1 MNKSYTVDSTC
12 NDMRIDRWTRLK
24 IGKIPQ
30 GLIEKYLRSGKI
42 KINKKKIKSSTKVKT
57 NDIVNFFNLD
67 FKETIVQ
74 KKIKFKP
81 SKEIIKSNEDQIIDN
96 NENFVVLNKSS
107 GISVQGGTKSKKNLV
122 DIFAKSEIFQGTK
135 PYSVHRLDKDTS
147 GVFIM
152 AKTRE
157 SAQLLT
163 SLFRLRKV
171 HKTYLAIC
179 HGELNIDAGEW
190 NDDLIRYDGDKKI
203 IEKAAE
209 AARARIAAKKARE
222 LVRKKSGLGSTTL
235 PGKLADCSNKDP
247 LQCELFLVEGDS
259 AGGTAKQGRD
269 RRTQAILPLRGK
281 VINSEKARE
290 DKLLANNEIQ
300 SIITALGCGFGEDE
314 DDPSSFN
321 PEKLRYHKIVI
332 MTDADVDGSHIRTL
346 LLTFFWRKMK
356 SLVQGGFL
364 YMAMPPLYKMKQGK
378 KERYAYTDE
387 ERDQVLQ
394 RMESE
399 NKAKIDIQRYKGL
412 GEMNAEQRWD
422 TTMNAE
428 TRTLMQVTV
437 DHIMEEETNIRFRE
451 LMGTE
456 VEHRRSF
463 ITERAK
469 FATNIDI

>member
-1 MNKSYTVDSTC
+1 MKKSYTVDSTC

-67 FKETIVQ
+67 FKEKIVQ
-74 KKIKFKP
+74 KKIKFEP

-96 NENFVVLNKSS
+96 KENFVVLNKSS

-179 HGELNIDAGEW
+179 HGELNTDEGEW

-203 IEKAAE
+203 VEKAKTIFKVLDKNSE
-209 AARARIAAKKARE
+209 ASLVE
-222 LVRKKSGLGSTTL
+222 LKPITGRKHQLRKQLYALGQPIFGDIKYKLSNSSRGLNKNLMLHSYQIKFIIDDVKHTYTALLPDYFRKLLKTKRLRFSGL
-235 PGKLADCSNKDP
+235 K
-247 LQCELFLVEGDS
+247 
-259 AGGTAKQGRD
+259 
-269 RRTQAILPLRGK
+269 
-281 VINSEKARE
+281 
-290 DKLLANNEIQ
+290 
-300 SIITALGCGFGEDE
+300 
-314 DDPSSFN
+314 
-321 PEKLRYHKIVI
+321 
-332 MTDADVDGSHIRTL
+332 
-346 LLTFFWRKMK
+346 
-356 SLVQGGFL
+356 
-364 YMAMPPLYKMKQGK
+364 
-378 KERYAYTDE
+378 
-387 ERDQVLQ
+387 
-394 RMESE
+394 
-399 NKAKIDIQRYKGL
+399 
-412 GEMNAEQRWD
+412 
-422 TTMNAE
+422 
-428 TRTLMQVTV
+428 
-437 DHIMEEETNIRFRE
+437 
-451 LMGTE
+451 
-456 VEHRRSF
+456 
-463 ITERAK
+463 
-469 FATNIDI
+469 

>member
-1 MNKSYTVDSTC
+1 MKKSYTVDSTC

-57 NDIVNFFNLD
+57 NDIVSFFNLD
-67 FKETIVQ
+67 FKETITQ
-74 KKIKFKP
+74 KKIKFEP

-179 HGELNIDAGEW
+179 HGELNKDSGEW

-203 IEKAAE
+203 IEKAKTIYKVLDKNSE
-209 AARARIAAKKARE
+209 ASLVE
-222 LVRKKSGLGSTTL
+222 LKPITGRKHQLRKQLYALGQPIFGDIKYKISNSSRGLNKNLMLHSYQIKFIIDDIKHTYTALLPDYFRKLLKTKRLRFSGL
-235 PGKLADCSNKDP
+235 K
-247 LQCELFLVEGDS
+247 
-259 AGGTAKQGRD
+259 
-269 RRTQAILPLRGK
+269 
-281 VINSEKARE
+281 
-290 DKLLANNEIQ
+290 
-300 SIITALGCGFGEDE
+300 
-314 DDPSSFN
+314 
-321 PEKLRYHKIVI
+321 
-332 MTDADVDGSHIRTL
+332 
-346 LLTFFWRKMK
+346 
-356 SLVQGGFL
+356 
-364 YMAMPPLYKMKQGK
+364 
-378 KERYAYTDE
+378 
-387 ERDQVLQ
+387 
-394 RMESE
+394 
-399 NKAKIDIQRYKGL
+399 
-412 GEMNAEQRWD
+412 
-422 TTMNAE
+422 
-428 TRTLMQVTV
+428 
-437 DHIMEEETNIRFRE
+437 
-451 LMGTE
+451 
-456 VEHRRSF
+456 
-463 ITERAK
+463 
-469 FATNIDI
+469 